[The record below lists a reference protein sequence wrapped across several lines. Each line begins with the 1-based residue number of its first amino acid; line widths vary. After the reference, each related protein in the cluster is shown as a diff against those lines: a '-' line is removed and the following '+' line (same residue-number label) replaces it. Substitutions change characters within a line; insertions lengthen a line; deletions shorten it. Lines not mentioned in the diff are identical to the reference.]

1 MSVLTFTLCV
11 SPMLGTP
18 ILPFA
23 PGELIP
29 YSVFIFCYQLDLDLH
44 RHVKTQAISFPEHML
59 LALLI
64 TPSSTYHWI
73 REAFRTEVLQGL
85 CFLQRSQSASSTPCY
100 LKLSVP
106 MAAYHEPA
114 ETKGTQK

>member
-1 MSVLTFTLCV
+1 
-11 SPMLGTP
+11 MLGTP

-23 PGELIP
+23 PGKLIP
-29 YSVFIFCYQLDLDLH
+29 YSVFILCYQLDLDLH
-44 RHVKTQAISFPEHML
+44 GHRETQAKSFPVHML
-59 LALLI
+59 LAVLI

-73 REAFRTEVLQGL
+73 REAFRTEVLQAL
-85 CFLQRSQSASSTPCY
+85 CFLQRNQSASSTPCY

-114 ETKGTQK
+114 ETKSTQK